1 MDPGSV
7 TILFELGTLSLRLAE
22 SDEAAKADH
31 VKRAGNAFR
40 SLLLQRLDA
49 DAPVTKADVF
59 YHLALVSNAEGDT
72 KKAKQMVDRA
82 LSNDKEHDKA
92 TALREE
98 LS

>member
-1 MDPGSV
+1 MQPA
-7 TILFELGTLSLRLAE
+7 RLAQLPAHVLVLSQLE
-22 SDEAAKADH
+22 RAELRPADRAVAAE
-31 VKRAGNAFR
+31 
-40 SLLLQRLDA
+40 RLDA

-82 LSNDKEHDKA
+82 LSNDKAHEKA
-92 TALREE
+92 KALREE